1 MNTQAL
7 NMAKT
12 LYQRGDWAGAAN
24 ALSQVKAAGEVCGE
38 ADHLRGNAFMKL
50 GMFNEAAGAYA
61 EALADVGY
69 GHVGALNC
77 NRGRALVAAGQP
89 DAAAPCFE
97 AAVADKGYATPY
109 KAYLA
114 LGNLYSRRGMAREAG
129 VAWRSAAID
138 EANPD
143 PSGALVKLGGCF
155 MTLGRPVDAV
165 EAYRTALDFSPE
177 VGQGAIYADLGLAYM
192 AANRVAEA
200 SDAFTQAISDPTY
213 HLTPEQQTAFS
224 AAQKAMSALNA
235 GGPSETDQM
244 LAGAGYGAGAAQQ
257 QEQQPQYQQNS
268 QQQAIQQQ
276 DPFAATSP
284 ASSGTLDPL
293 DPLGK
298 SGEFIPSPEDTGFFS
313 VTEEDLMKADKD
325 KRKMERKHKK
335 RGLKVF
341 LVLLLIA
348 LVLAAGAGYAYYR
361 GYGWPTQESVATDMF
376 SAAAAGN
383 DVSPY
388 LADGMSD
395 DTKAQIEAILPKGAT
410 AEVSGVDRSMTSST
424 VLVTATLSGSGTQ
437 SYKVTLARSGAS
449 WKVTGVELSFASQT
463 GTSSSSGTT
472 TTTGTLAT
480 TSEASTDAVSA
491 AANAVTSPSAS

>member
-7 NMAKT
+7 NMAKS

-24 ALSQVKAAGEVCGE
+24 ALSQVKAPGEVCGE
-38 ADHLRGNAFMKL
+38 ADHLRGNALMKL
-50 GMFNEAAGAYA
+50 GMFNEAAAAYA
-61 EALADVGY
+61 DALADVAY
-69 GHVGALNC
+69 GHAGALSC

-89 DAAAPCFE
+89 DAAVPCFE
-97 AAVADKGYATPY
+97 AAVADKAYATPY

-138 EANPD
+138 ESNPD

-177 VGQGAIYADLGLAYM
+177 GGQGAIYADLGLAYM

-213 HLTPEQQTAFS
+213 HLTPEQQTSYS

-244 LAGAGYGAGAAQQ
+244 LSNAGYGAGAPAQQ
-257 QEQQPQYQQNS
+257 PAPTPQQAQGQQIQQP
-268 QQQAIQQQ
+268 
-276 DPFAATSP
+276 DPFAAASP

-313 VTEEDLMKADKD
+313 VTEEDLMKADKE
-325 KRKMERKHKK
+325 KRKMERKHKR

-341 LVLLLIA
+341 LVLVLIV
-348 LVLAAGAGYAYYR
+348 LVLAAGAGFAYYK

-376 SAAAAGN
+376 SAASSGSDISA
-383 DVSPY
+383 Y

-395 DTKAQIEAILPKGAT
+395 ETKTQIEAILPKGAT
-410 AEVSGVDRSMTSST
+410 AEVTGVDRSMASST
-424 VLVTATLSGSGTQ
+424 VLVTATLSGSGSQAYT
-437 SYKVTLARSGAS
+437 VTLARSGAS
-449 WKVTGVELSFASQT
+449 WKVTGVELSYGSQAT
-463 GTSSSSGTT
+463 GGSGSGTT

-480 TSEASTDAVSA
+480 TGEATTP
-491 AANAVTSPSAS
+491 AANAATSPAAS

>member
-109 KAYLA
+109 KANLA

-177 VGQGAIYADLGLAYM
+177 GGQGAIYADLGLAYM

-224 AAQKAMSALNA
+224 AAQKAMSALSA

-244 LAGAGYGAGAAQQ
+244 LAGAGYGAGAA
-257 QEQQPQYQQNS
+257 
-268 QQQAIQQQ
+268 QQQ

-341 LVLLLIA
+341 LVLLLIV
-348 LVLAAGAGYAYYR
+348 LVLAAGAVFAYYR

-449 WKVTGVELSFASQT
+449 WKVAGVELSFASQT

-491 AANAVTSPSAS
+491 AANAATSPSVS